1 MHMGTF
7 DSRFAAYESAM
18 QRNNYF
24 GLQGEARGKQ
34 FGRYAEALQ
43 YSEAKAARKQE
54 GREFARQLAQE
65 RKGISMA
72 EQSALSEGL
81 TGNNVSTPAVEAT
94 TKPETAN
101 GVKIKKKM
109 KVGTSKTGFKYY
121 LIDAQGNTYAVDKSD
136 YNSAKRGKNF
146 KLTAEPVEMSK
157 LPNKV
162 KKEAGKI
169 RSALVQAPKPP
180 KINVINDPQLY
191 RQQRADMY
199 EKLWGNFSHPSNT
212 PLGTAKP
219 TVSNGV
225 KTWEKYLSDN
235 GKTYEKPVSGVVE
248 ADKRAERIIKGNEIK
263 RNIEEALSKKTAFTP
278 ESLEKWSG
286 HGRNPGLEAMGEY
299 YRELEKRPTIETVV
313 DKVDDLNRKIASQS
327 SKIDGL
333 AQTVS
338 QQGAKIDGLSQ
349 TIAKQSNKIDDLGRR
364 LAKTNKRLAVGVT
377 IASLAA
383 GAVGYLLGNKSKEE
397 SKSVEQNPEDTAL
410 AKQDNTDD
418 VSVDEKT
425 AANISVTA
433 DSTKNVEAVLNQAP
447 ADSTAV
453 AASLKQPADTLA
465 INSQTQTSVES
476 AAQTKD
482 AEMVTGEK
490 RVADKKTLDTNS
502 SLLLDAEGKYL
513 TKKGD
518 TFWKIAE
525 RYLKGKFKDEPEKFA
540 NLPKERKDTII
551 QKECERIM
559 KQNGYWYDENHNLP
573 VPMLNQKIKV
583 EIVEKIDK
591 AA

>member
-1 MHMGTF
+1 MSTF
-7 DSRFAAYESAM
+7 DSRYAAYEQAM

-24 GLQGEARGKQ
+24 GLQGEARGEQ

-81 TGNNVSTPAVEAT
+81 TGNGNNVNTPAVEVT
-94 TKPETAN
+94 TQPKTSN

-121 LIDAQGNTYAVDKSD
+121 LIDTQGNTYAVDKKA
-136 YNSAKRGKNF
+136 YNSAKVGKNF
-146 KLTAEPVEMSK
+146 KLTAEPVEISQ
-157 LPNKV
+157 LPKKV
-162 KKEAGKI
+162 KTEAGKI
-169 RSALVQAPKPP
+169 KSASVQTPKAP

-225 KTWEKYLSDN
+225 KTWEKYLSEN

-313 DKVDDLNRKIASQS
+313 DKVDDLNRKIVSQS

-338 QQGAKIDGLSQ
+338 QQGAKIDGLSR
-349 TIAKQSNKIDDLGRR
+349 TIAKQSNKIDDLGRQ

-397 SKSVEQNPEDTAL
+397 SKSVEQKADAPVL
-410 AKQDNTDD
+410 PKQNETGD
-418 VSVDEKT
+418 VSEKQSAQTT
-425 AANISVTA
+425 AVA
-433 DSTKNVEAVLNQAP
+433 DSTQSKKVVLKNLQTP

-453 AASLKQPADTLA
+453 TEERT
-465 INSQTQTSVES
+465 TQTKE
-476 AAQTKD
+476 
-482 AEMVTGEK
+482 AEKVTEEK
-490 RVADKKTLDTNS
+490 NVTDRKTSDTNQ
-502 SLLLDAEGKYL
+502 LLLIDADGKYL

-525 RYLKGKFKDEPEKFA
+525 RYLEGKFKDKPEKFA
-540 NLPKERKDTII
+540 NLPKQRKDAII

-573 VPMLNQKIKV
+573 VPMLHQKIV
-583 EIVEKIDK
+583 IETAEKIDK